1 MLHPHTSEVAPGP
14 LQLRSVPPPPPPAPH
29 QPHPPG
35 VVLTYALPL
44 LESNKCCLKTNSPN
58 RPPACQGH
66 LLVRDAA
73 GSARSVLQVPQVPAH
88 ARLRDRSALS
98 PYPRPPRPLI
108 SQPSLAGCSPSLSR
122 SPLLLTPAPVPKLL
136 ALYSALLHLQSWGGL
151 LAGALSPSPLTC
163 FLPTLLFFSF
173 SSFPLLSVSALHTFT
188 LTLFSPGLCVHP
200 SCLSVCPS
208 VLPPISPLLKSPRQL
223 PEAPSQWLF
232 M

>member
-14 LQLRSVPPPPPPAPH
+14 LQLRPVPSPH

-35 VVLTYALPL
+35 VVLTSALPL

-58 RPPACQGH
+58 RPPAC
-66 LLVRDAA
+66 VRDAA

-98 PYPRPPRPLI
+98 PYPRPPPPLI
-108 SQPSLAGCSPSLSR
+108 SQPSLAGCSPSLGR
-122 SPLLLTPAPVPKLL
+122 SPLLLTPARVPKLL

-151 LAGALSPSPLTC
+151 LAEALSPSPLTC

-188 LTLFSPGLCVHP
+188 LTLFSPGVCVHP
-200 SCLSVCPS
+200 SHLSVCPS

-232 M
+232 R